1 MTTDA
6 GSSRSFEALYKGRR
20 VLVTGHTG
28 FTGSWLT
35 SWLLSLGAE
44 VSGIGLKPSTDPS
57 LFDTLALEG
66 RIDGHIADIRD
77 LAGMRSIIGKA
88 APEIIFH
95 LAAQPLVS
103 VGYDDPVDT
112 FATNVLGTANILQ
125 VATEVPSAKAVVCVT
140 TDKVYHNEE
149 WVWGYRETDRLGGK
163 DPYSAS
169 KAAAEIVASA
179 YQQTVSQR
187 GNGVAIATARG
198 GNIIGGGDFSR
209 DRIVPDFV
217 RAVQAGVPL
226 RLRNP
231 SATRPW
237 QHVLALCHGYLL
249 LASRLLDDKS
259 AAQGWNFGPRD
270 DGNRTVQQLVDGLTN
285 AWRSHGVEYQ
295 EGSFKEGHFLHLDSS
310 KAAAQLGW
318 QPVLSFDETV
328 RWTAEWYASF
338 VSNAA
343 SAPAITDEQLSR
355 YRERLA
361 G

>member
-1 MTTDA
+1 MEA
-6 GSSRSFEALYKGRR
+6 APGSAFEGAYRGRR

-35 SWLLSLGAE
+35 SWLLALEAR
-44 VSGIGLKPSTDPS
+44 VSGIGLQPSTEPS
-57 LFDTLALEG
+57 LYKALSLEG
-66 RIDGHIADIRD
+66 RIDSHIEDIRD
-77 LAGMRSIIGKA
+77 LTAMRHIIGGAK
-88 APEIIFH
+88 PEIIFH

-103 VGYDDPVDT
+103 VAYDDPVDT
-112 FATNVLGTANILQ
+112 FATNVIGTANILQ
-125 VATEVPSAKAVVCVT
+125 VATEVPGIRAVVCVT

-149 WVWGYRETDRLGGK
+149 WAWGYRETDRLGGK

-187 GNGVAIATARG
+187 GNGVGIATARG

-237 QHVLALCHGYLL
+237 QHVLALCHAYLL
-249 LASRLLDDKS
+249 LASRLIEDRSLVQ
-259 AAQGWNFGPRD
+259 AWNFGPQH
-270 DGNRTVQQLVDGLTN
+270 DGNRTVQNLVDGLTG
-285 AWRSHGVEYQ
+285 AWHSHGVEYQ
-295 EGSFKEGHFLHLDSS
+295 DGNFKEAHFLHLDSS
-310 KAAAQLGW
+310 KAGTQLGW
-318 QPVLSFDETV
+318 QPALSFDDTV
-328 RWTAEWYASF
+328 RWTAEWYAAF
-338 VSNAA
+338 VADA
-343 SAPAITDEQLSR
+343 GTAPAITNAQLAR